1 MGPVVPEEILAG
13 MDSCSQTWKK
23 WLAPS
28 PFTVGCLT
36 IFIALS
42 LLLSFGGEKPR
53 ILTLLDNRLLDIMFH
68 LRGPTPTSGEI
79 VIVDIDNASLARV
92 GQWPWP
98 RTVVAELT
106 DRLKEAGARVV
117 GFDILFA
124 EADRTSPKNHLRRLI
139 ELLNADVAPDRQA
152 ALLADPLLDHDL
164 QLAESLARLPSV
176 LGYVME
182 TTTDGADPNQR
193 PFPSS
198 TIRLDPPATPLAAID
213 FLQARTAIV
222 NIPAVASSESEGF
235 FNVFPDPSGT
245 VRAVPLFIALDAIP
259 YPSLALEVFRI
270 GRGIEEITVHLAR
283 HDRGKK
289 GIVGITVGTTFIPTD
304 EQGQLTVNYRG
315 PVHTFPAVPAA
326 DVLEGR
332 QLAGL
337 RDKYVLI
344 GSSAGGLLDLRA
356 TPFSNIIAGV
366 EIQANVIDNL
376 LGADPLRYDR
386 YTEIGLTAT
395 VIVVAGLLLS
405 ALLAH
410 ASALTGGLAGIL
422 CLLTVS
428 GGGYLFF
435 LNNQII
441 GITYPLVS
449 LVTLFLVVTLAN
461 FFFAGREKRFLRMA
475 FSHYVSPEVV
485 QEIIKNPAALSLSGQ
500 VRDLTIFFSD
510 IRDFTTIAEKM
521 TPAQLGRFMNRYLTA
536 MSDVLLAHGGTVDK
550 YIGDAIMAIW
560 GAPLVDHDHA
570 VRAVR
575 AALASVRRLEEL
587 RRELES
593 EGFPA
598 ITIGIGLNSGEVTV
612 GNFGSSRRF
621 DYTVIGDNVN
631 LASRLEGL
639 TKAYGCPILISA
651 ATRAALGERIFCR
664 FIDRVR
670 VKGKKLPVDIYQP
683 LCEGTPEP
691 ETADRAALFAAAM
704 EAYHQQHFAR
714 AEELLLS
721 LGRMGDEKLSQ
732 LYLNRLALFRQ
743 SPPPPD
749 WDGVFTFTAK

>member
-1 MGPVVPEEILAG
+1 
-13 MDSCSQTWKK
+13 MDPCSRTWKK

-28 PFTVGCLT
+28 PFTIGCLV
-36 IFIALS
+36 ILIALT
-42 LLLSFGGEKPR
+42 LLVSFGGEKPR
-53 ILTLLDNRLLDIMFH
+53 ILTLLDNRLLDVMFH

-98 RTVVAELT
+98 RTIVAELT
-106 DRLKEAGARVV
+106 DRLREAGARVV

-182 TTTDGADPNQR
+182 TTADGGADPNQR
-193 PFPSS
+193 PFPSC
-198 TIRLDPPATPLAAID
+198 TIRLDPPATPLTAID
-213 FLQARTAIV
+213 FFQARTAIV

-245 VRAVPLFIALDAIP
+245 VRAVPLLIALDAIP

-304 EQGQLTVNYRG
+304 EQGQMTVNYRG
-315 PVHTFPAVPAA
+315 PVHTFPSVPAA
-326 DVLEGR
+326 DILEGR
-332 QLAGL
+332 QLADL
-337 RDKYVLI
+337 RDKYILI

-366 EIQANVIDNL
+366 EIQASVIDNL
-376 LGADPLRYDR
+376 LAADPLRYDR
-386 YTEIGLTAT
+386 YTEIGLTGA
-395 VIVVAGLLLS
+395 VIVVTGLLLS
-405 ALLAH
+405 AILTH
-410 ASALTGGLAGIL
+410 ASALTGGLAGLL
-422 CLLTVS
+422 CLLAVS

-441 GITYPLVS
+441 GITYPLIT
-449 LVTLFLVVTLAN
+449 LITLFLTVTLAN
-461 FFFAGREKRFLRMA
+461 FFFAGREKRFLRDA
-475 FSHYVSPEVV
+475 FSLYVSPQVV

-500 VRDLTIFFSD
+500 VRDLTVFFSD

-550 YIGDAIMAIW
+550 YIGDAIMALW

-570 VRAVR
+570 ARAVR

-587 RRELES
+587 GRELEG

-612 GNFGSSRRF
+612 GNFGSSQRF

-651 ATRAALGERIFCR
+651 ATRAALGERFFCR
-664 FIDRVR
+664 FIDRVL

-691 ETADRAALFAAAM
+691 ELADRAALFAAAM
-704 EAYHQQHFAR
+704 DAYHQQHFER

-732 LYLNRLALFRQ
+732 LYRNRLAIFRQ

-749 WDGVFTFTAK
+749 WDGVFVFTEK